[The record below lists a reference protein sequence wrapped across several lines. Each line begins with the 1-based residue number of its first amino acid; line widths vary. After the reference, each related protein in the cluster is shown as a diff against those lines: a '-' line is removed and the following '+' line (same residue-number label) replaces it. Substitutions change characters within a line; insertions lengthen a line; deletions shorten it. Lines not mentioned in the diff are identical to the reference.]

1 MTEQRR
7 ASSARGLW
15 VACRE
20 EPEVLIVECHGRLTY
35 GNSQTL
41 KSEVKVRIPG
51 HKRLV
56 LDLKGVPQM
65 DSSGLGTVMAL
76 YVSARARG
84 CKLEL
89 VNANDQIRAVFSVT
103 NLLSLFEA
111 AGRHH
116 GKTI

>member
-1 MTEQRR
+1 MTEQWR
-7 ASSARGLW
+7 ASSAPGFR
-15 VACRE
+15 VTCRK

-41 KSEVKVRIPG
+41 KSEVKVSIAG

-84 CKLEL
+84 CTLEL
-89 VNANDQIRAVFSVT
+89 LNANDQIRAVFSVT